1 MRVPPLSIM
10 GMRDAELESR
20 LDDLLSRIATETQE
34 IKELEQQ
41 LTSQSLANEALQRDV
56 QEVICG
62 LQEYLGGLRQQAR
75 RSKQQVDV
83 LQAENQSLQRLLED
97 AQRHCSQLED
107 TQQEELSALWKEAQ
121 ALRSRQVELEEGLQQ
136 LREELTQQQQDPD
149 QPRRICLQD
158 ANQRLQVLLD
168 QSRARSNQTRTQ
180 LERFTAGLSELQ
192 ENRRE
197 PKVKVSSKD
206 RSTQENRASRQ
217 EPQQGQNQI
226 PGQNHDRPSKE
237 ALQRPR
243 CQSRTGPAQQNQA
256 PSLASQGTQDSG
268 VGLQYLGSADRG
280 RSAGEAET
288 PGPAEGVSGPQG
300 PLRVRLLCGPPGG
313 GAATPCSDQQRT
325 DGWQQRRFVSKRL
338 FEAAAKK
345 KKKHHHHHHHRSD
358 TDHPRVERATP
369 TQERVCRSALQV
381 CDDLA
386 CLEET
391 LLQRRAELRQAD
403 RLLLEA
409 QRCRRTTRRDAD
421 RLQHRL
427 EDSSACLLE
436 ATQHLRELREE
447 EEQLRRKRRN
457 EEDRL
462 REVEEKLRSRQEE
475 LQRLGSKIHRAG
487 DRLTE
492 LLSSCQGAQEHLDSL
507 TCQEA
512 RRQEELQAAED
523 GLKELREEE
532 QRLVRAKAELSS
544 HKAELKQVLQELL
557 LEQEVLEEVKTRR
570 SQTLQQLQ
578 RKQEALQKMRE
589 DLLSMKA
596 EAQDT
601 RKELTELQQ
610 EVASCRE
617 AAASSLADRRQQRA
631 ALQEVQQELGRRKE
645 ELSVVQEQCRHL
657 EARRRHADR
666 SLSALEAELSKKRAE
681 LSHTQTFKQGV
692 VGETRANQQELSS
705 SRPGTEE
712 PSGPAG
718 LAAPRAVRTTDPG
731 NNQNA
736 AHSGSLDL

>member
-10 GMRDAELESR
+10 GMRDAELEGR

-41 LTSQSLANEALQRDV
+41 LTSSQSLANEALQRDV

-75 RSKQQVDV
+75 RSKQQVHV
-83 LQAENQSLQRLLED
+83 LQAENQSLRRLLED
-97 AQRHCSQLED
+97 AQRHCRQLED

-121 ALRSRQVELEEGLQQ
+121 ALRARQVELEEGLQQ
-136 LREELTQQQQDPD
+136 LREGLTQQQDPD
-149 QPRRICLQD
+149 QPRRISVCLQD
-158 ANQRLQVLLD
+158 ADQRLQVLLD

-180 LERFTAGLSELQ
+180 LERFTASLSELQ

-197 PKVKVSSKD
+197 PKDKVSSKDPPSRSTGQLD

-217 EPQQGQNQI
+217 ESQQGQNQI
-226 PGQNHDRPSKE
+226 PRQNRDQPLKE

-243 CQSRTGPAQQNQA
+243 CQSRTGPSQQNQA

-268 VGLQYLGSADRG
+268 VGLQYPGSADRG
-280 RSAGEAET
+280 RPAGEAQT

-300 PLRVRLLCGPPGG
+300 PPRARLLCGPPGG
-313 GAATPCSDQQRT
+313 GADQWMDQLRCDVT
-325 DGWQQRRFVSKRL
+325 NLAPQWQQRRCVSERL
-338 FEAAAKK
+338 FEAEAKK
-345 KKKHHHHHHHRSD
+345 KKQHHHHRSD

-369 TQERVCRSALQV
+369 TQERVCSSALQV

-427 EDSSACLLE
+427 EDSATCLLE

-447 EEQLRRKRRN
+447 EEQLRRKRRD
-457 EEDRL
+457 EEERL
-462 REVEEKLRSRQEE
+462 RE
-475 LQRLGSKIHRAG
+475 
-487 DRLTE
+487 
-492 LLSSCQGAQEHLDSL
+492 
-507 TCQEA
+507 
-512 RRQEELQAAED
+512 

-578 RKQEALQKMRE
+578 RKQEALQKIRE
-589 DLLSMKA
+589 DLHSMKA
-596 EAQDT
+596 EVQDT

-666 SLSALEAELSKKRAE
+666 SLSALEAELSKKGAE
-681 LSHTQTFKQGV
+681 LRHTHTFKQESQSAGAQQLT
-692 VGETRANQQELSS
+692 TR
-705 SRPGTEE
+705 
-712 PSGPAG
+712 
-718 LAAPRAVRTTDPG
+718 D
-731 NNQNA
+731 
-736 AHSGSLDL
+736 